1 MIEVGV
7 LQVTLHL
14 EASHSLKDKRQ
25 VVRSIKD
32 RLRSRYNISIAEV
45 DDQDVWQTVSLG
57 VSAVSNDPKHLT
69 GMLQQIVNHLRVH
82 PVAQL
87 VDHQIEII

>member
-14 EASHSLKDKRQ
+14 TSSHSLKEKRH

-32 RLRSRYNISIAEV
+32 RLRGRFNISIAEV
-45 DDQDVWQTVSLG
+45 DDQDVWQTITLG
-57 VSAVSNDPKHLT
+57 VATVSNDAKHISGL
-69 GMLQQIVNHLRVH
+69 LQQIVNQLRLH
-82 PVAQL
+82 PEAQL
-87 VDHQIEII
+87 VDHQIEIM